1 MAYPNVLQLLT
12 SDNERSGSDGTAIH
26 TVCRAVCTLYGN
38 TFVIV
43 CNNILPTLGK
53 ASPVAGSY
61 TEYIEYFLAYYL
73 F

>member
-26 TVCRAVCTLYGN
+26 TVCTLYGN

-43 CNNILPTLGK
+43 CNNILLTLGK

-61 TEYIEYFLAYYL
+61 TEYIEYFLANYL